1 MVTLNVSDTPPIVS
15 IAFVV
20 MELIPE
26 EVCRTLT
33 VLPLFTVPL
42 ELVYVPLL
50 LISYVPPVIEMV
62 AAVSIPETVI
72 VFDVITVLSATL
84 V

>member
-15 IAFVV
+15 VAFVV
-20 MELIPE
+20 VELIPD
-26 EVCRTLT
+26 EVCRTVT

-42 ELVYVPLL
+42 ALVYEPLL
-50 LISYVPPVIEMV
+50 IEYVPPVIEMGV
-62 AAVSIPETVI
+62 AVSIPDTVM
-72 VFDVITVLSATL
+72 VFDVITVLKATL